1 MQKYLTRRPKEGVQQ
16 GKQDVP
22 ARQTP
27 QSQHSGPTDYREFPQ
42 QSAAYDGGK
51 ALEETMRARMERQF
65 GLPMDDVRVHRNSPK
80 PAQFEAGA
88 YTYGSQIYLGPG
100 EEALL
105 PHELTHVVQ
114 QKLGQVHPTG
124 REHGLAIN
132 HDPVLEH
139 CADTGTVVPTVGSS
153 IGPVVQCGITCSAC
167 LDEEDKK
174 EPKEPKTKEEVFQ
187 WAMIENVK
195 DRSGHGQCH
204 GYTSAYLR
212 NLSDY
217 LKRRRN
223 VTQSQGSGEEE
234 GEFQDEDLLNDIGK
248 FILEKIDEGVSLNDI
263 YDSLHQEGISKPFVR
278 TADMKNM
285 IGQIVFFVDPP
296 PGKYVQHSMAI
307 YDSETFIGVNNSKTL
322 GKSDDI
328 LPNVMAVEGG
338 EGIEIEK
345 FGGISKE
352 TYEKNPSVRWNGD
365 QFQTAVGSQQ
375 KVELLP
381 TRGNLEKEV
390 IEKLGT
396 LRETLKPRSP
406 L

>member
-1 MQKYLTRRPKEGVQQ
+1 MQKYLTGRPKEGVQQ

-22 ARQTP
+22 PRQTP
-27 QSQHSGPTDYREFPQ
+27 QSQHSGPTDYREFAQ

-80 PAQFEAGA
+80 PARFEAGA

-132 HDPVLEH
+132 RDPVLEH

-153 IGPVVQCGITCSAC
+153 TGPVVQCGITCSAC
-167 LDEEDKK
+167 AVEED
-174 EPKEPKTKEEVFQ
+174 EKEPKTKEEVLQ
-187 WAMIENVK
+187 RAMTKNVY
-195 DRSGHGQCH
+195 DTSGHGLCH
-204 GYTSAYLR
+204 GYTSAYPR

-217 LKRRRN
+217 LEQRKS
-223 VTQSQGSGEEE
+223 VTRGQESGEAE
-234 GEFQDEDLLNDIGK
+234 GEVQDEEFLNDIGR
-248 FILEKIDEGVSLNDI
+248 FILEKIDEGVLLNDI
-263 YDSLHQEGISKPFVR
+263 YDRLHQEGITKSFDR
-278 TADMKNM
+278 TDNMKDV

-307 YDSETFIGVNNSKTL
+307 YDSDTFIGVNNSKTL

-328 LPNVMAVEGG
+328 LPNVMDVKGG
-338 EGIEIEK
+338 KDIKIEK
-345 FGGISKE
+345 FSGISKE
-352 TYEKNPSVRWNGD
+352 TCGTNPSLRWNGD
-365 QFQTAVGSQQ
+365 EFQTAVGSKQ
-375 KVELLP
+375 KLVLLP
-381 TRGNLEKEV
+381 TRGNLEEKV
-390 IEKLGT
+390 REKLGT
-396 LRETLKPRSP
+396 LRKTLKPH
-406 L
+406 